1 MYAAS
6 SYRRSAIA
14 AGSVCLLSGYCRCV
28 SIVLCISLRDATS
41 RRFSSEATRDYWWG
55 ASMAM
60 FLLPLFCTLGC
71 RVYKN
76 TEHVVRARYISHSK
90 DLLHSYGGHLANS
103 LKVGGNLV

>member
-71 RVYKN
+71 RVRTLN
-76 TEHVVRARYISHSK
+76 VLLEHGTYHIVRIYCIATVVISRIH
-90 DLLHSYGGHLANS
+90 
-103 LKVGGNLV
+103 